1 MGGALIMKSTYNLVS
16 DIYKLVESKEVAEG
30 VDIEACID
38 QFGEAVKVLMRQEFT
53 QKRDDSRKL
62 RMSNIGRED
71 RFLWNVYNDV
81 DKGEDIQPHTYV
93 KFLYGHIIEELL
105 LFLTRAAGH
114 EVTDEQKKC
123 EVNGI
128 KGSMDCKIDGVVTDV
143 KSAST
148 FAFKKFKEGTLA
160 YDDPFGYVAQIK
172 GYAHSEGETK
182 FGWLAMD
189 KQNGHLTY
197 LLYDTEDTQA
207 PIHDLISYDIR
218 DRIEHIKK
226 MVEQEEPPE
235 VCYEPIADGKSG
247 NQKLA
252 VGCSYCSYK
261 KECWPS
267 VRGFAYSSGP
277 RYLVEVHNEP
287 KVQEIEVS

>member
-1 MGGALIMKSTYNLVS
+1 MKSTYNLVS

-53 QKRDDSRKL
+53 EKRDDSRKL

-71 RFLWNVYNDV
+71 RYLWNVYNDV

-128 KGSMDCKIDGVVTDV
+128 KGSMDCRIDGVVTDV
-143 KSAST
+143 KSTST

-182 FGWLAMD
+182 IGWLAMD

-207 PIHDLISYDIR
+207 PIHDLISYDIGE
-218 DRIEHIKK
+218 RIEHIKK
-226 MVEQEEPPE
+226 VVEQKEPPS

-252 VGCSYCSYK
+252 IGCSYCSYK

>member
-1 MGGALIMKSTYNLVS
+1 MKNTYNLVS

-148 FAFKKFKEGTLA
+148 FAFKKFKEGSLA
-160 YDDPFGYVAQIK
+160 FDDPFGYVAQIK

-197 LLYDTEDTQA
+197 LMYNSEDTQA
-207 PIHDLISYDIR
+207 PVYDKISFDIE
-218 DRIEHIKK
+218 EHIKRVK
-226 MVEQEEPPE
+226 KLVEQPEAPE
-235 VCYEPIADGKSG
+235 VCHEVVPDGKSG
-247 NQKLA
+247 NMKLA
-252 VGCSYCSYK
+252 VGCSYCQYK
-261 KECWPS
+261 HICWPG
-267 VRGFAYSSGP
+267 VRTFLYSSGP
-277 RYLVEVHNEP
+277 RYLTEVVNEP
-287 KVQEIEVS
+287 KVTEIQAG

>member
-1 MGGALIMKSTYNLVS
+1 MKSTYNLVS

-53 QKRDDSRKL
+53 EKRDDSRKL

-71 RFLWNVYNDV
+71 RYLWNVYNDV

-128 KGSMDCKIDGVVTDV
+128 KGSMDCRIDGVVTDV
-143 KSAST
+143 KSTST
-148 FAFKKFKEGTLA
+148 FAFKKFKESTLA

-207 PIHDLISYDIR
+207 PIHDLISYDIG

-226 MVEQEEPPE
+226 VVEQKEPPS

-252 VGCSYCSYK
+252 IGCSYCAYK

>member
-1 MGGALIMKSTYNLVS
+1 MKSTYNLVS

-53 QKRDDSRKL
+53 EKRDDSRKL

-71 RFLWNVYNDV
+71 RYLWNVYNDV

-128 KGSMDCKIDGVVTDV
+128 KGSMDCRIDGVVTDV

-207 PIHDLISYDIR
+207 PIHDLISYDIGE
-218 DRIEHIKK
+218 RIEHIKK
-226 MVEQEEPPE
+226 VVEQKEPPS

-252 VGCSYCSYK
+252 IGCSYCSYK